1 MKKIFTLLASALC
14 LVGVGS
20 ASAQSLTSYFM
31 EGTYFRTQLNPALT
45 TTRGYFN
52 IPAVSGTGINVVN
65 NFLSVDNFIYQR
77 DGQLVTALH
86 KSVSSDE
93 FLGRLPDINRL
104 NANINTNILSVA
116 FYTKKIYWNL
126 GVNARVDANVNLS
139 KDIFTTL
146 KTLGNGTYDL
156 SDTSVNAN
164 AFLETYLG
172 TSFRVCDWIN
182 IGLRFKFLVGLANV
196 QTEIDQMELKVEDEV
211 ISTQLRGSLRGNAIF
226 VDQSRVQPGEDVD
239 GEGIAELFNF
249 NSASY
254 MLNNVKSYGVALDL
268 GAEFRLLN
276 DHLKLSAAIT
286 DLGVIKWSPKTHI
299 VADAE
304 MSMSFVGYDVSPDG
318 DLPIQGDGIGFVQG
332 EKQTKGYS
340 TMLTYS
346 VNLGA
351 EYNILRN
358 KIAFGLLA
366 HSKFNNGYL
375 YTELTASVNFRP
387 LNWLTATVSHTFLN
401 RQKPGVFGAALN
413 FHPKGINLFVGLD
426 YIGTKWVMWDDT
438 IKIPYDMKS
447 LNLYAGVG
455 FNFGRPKYMRA
466 EQIAKRE
473 ARKQARKEARKN
485 R

>member
-1 MKKIFTLLASALC
+1 MKKIFILLASALC

-52 IPAVSGTGINVVN
+52 MPVMSGTGVNVVN

-86 KSVSSDE
+86 NSVSPDE
-93 FLGRLPDINRL
+93 FLNRLPDVNRL

-126 GVNARVDANVNLS
+126 GVNARIDANVNLS
-139 KDIFTTL
+139 KDIFSVL

-156 SDTSVNAN
+156 KDTSIDAN
-164 AFLETYLG
+164 AYLETYFG

-182 IGLRFKFLVGLANV
+182 IGLRFKFLVGLVNAH
-196 QTEIDQMELKVEDEV
+196 TDIDQMRAVVSPDGV
-211 ISTQLRGSLRGNAIF
+211 SAQLRGAVRGNAIF
-226 VDQSRVQPGEDVD
+226 VDQSRIKPGEQID
-239 GEGIAELFNF
+239 EELFNF
-249 NSASY
+249 SSANY

-299 VADAE
+299 VAEATGE
-304 MSMSFVGYDVSPDG
+304 FSFNGYNVSADEL
-318 DLPIQGDGIGFVQG
+318 DMTSEFEFVQG
-332 EKQTKGYS
+332 AKQTKGYS
-340 TMLTYS
+340 TMLTYA

-366 HSKFNNGYL
+366 HSKFNGGHL

-387 LNWLTATVSHTFLN
+387 LNWITATVSHTFLN
-401 RQKPGVFGAALN
+401 RQKPGVFGAAIN
-413 FHPKGINLFVGLD
+413 IHPKSINLFVGLD

-438 IKIPYDMKS
+438 IKIPYNMKS
-447 LNLYAGVG
+447 LNVYAGLG

-473 ARKQARKEARKN
+473 ARKQERKEARKN
-485 R
+485 K

>member
-1 MKKIFTLLASALC
+1 MNKIFTLLASALC

-93 FLGRLPDINRL
+93 FLGRLPDVNRL

-126 GVNARVDANVNLS
+126 GVNARVDTNVNLS
-139 KDIFTTL
+139 KDIFAVL

-156 SDTSVNAN
+156 IDTSIDAN
-164 AFLETYLG
+164 AYLETYFG

-182 IGLRFKFLVGLANV
+182 VGLRVKFLVGLVNAH
-196 QTEIDQMELKVEDEV
+196 TDIDKMRAVVSPDGVTAELQGVV
-211 ISTQLRGSLRGNAIF
+211 RGNAIF
-226 VDQSRVQPGEDVD
+226 VDQSRVKPGEAID
-239 GEGIAELFNF
+239 GEFFNF
-249 NSASY
+249 SSVNY
-254 MLNNVKSYGVALDL
+254 MLNNVKSYGFAADL

-299 VADAE
+299 VAEAKGAFGFNGYNVSADELE
-304 MSMSFVGYDVSPDG
+304 MTSEFE
-318 DLPIQGDGIGFVQG
+318 FVQG
-332 EKQTKGYS
+332 AKQTKGYS

>member
-1 MKKIFTLLASALC
+1 MKKIFTLLASVLC

-52 IPAVSGTGINVVN
+52 IPAVSGTGVNVTN

-86 KSVSSDE
+86 GSVTADE
-93 FLGRLPDINRL
+93 FLGRLPDVNRL

-126 GVNARVDANVNLS
+126 GVNARVDTNVNLS
-139 KDIFTTL
+139 KDIFAVL

-156 SDTSVNAN
+156 IDTSIDAN
-164 AFLETYLG
+164 AYLETYFG

-182 IGLRFKFLVGLANV
+182 VGLRVKFLVGLVNAH
-196 QTEIDQMELKVEDEV
+196 TDIDKMRAVVSPDGVTAELQGVV
-211 ISTQLRGSLRGNAIF
+211 RGNAIF
-226 VDQSRVQPGEDVD
+226 VDQSRVKPGEEID
-239 GEGIAELFNF
+239 GEFFNF
-249 NSASY
+249 SSVNY
-254 MLNNVKSYGVALDL
+254 MLNNVKSYGIAADL

-299 VADAE
+299 VAEAKGE
-304 MSMSFVGYDVSPDG
+304 FGFNGYNVSADELAMTS
-318 DLPIQGDGIGFVQG
+318 DFEFVQG
-332 EKQTKGYS
+332 AKQTKGYS
-340 TMLTYS
+340 TMLTYA

-375 YTELTASVNFRP
+375 FTELTASVNFRP
-387 LNWLTATVSHTFLN
+387 LNWITATVSHTFLN

-426 YIGTKWVMWDDT
+426 YIGSKWVMWDDT

-447 LNLYAGVG
+447 LNLYAGLG
-455 FNFGRPKYMRA
+455 FNFGRPKFMRA

-485 R
+485 K

>member
-93 FLGRLPDINRL
+93 FLGRLPDVNRL

-126 GVNARVDANVNLS
+126 GVNARVDTNVNLS
-139 KDIFTTL
+139 KDIFAVL

-156 SDTSVNAN
+156 IDTSIDAN
-164 AFLETYLG
+164 AYLETYFG

-182 IGLRFKFLVGLANV
+182 VGLRVKFLVGLVNAH
-196 QTEIDQMELKVEDEV
+196 TDIDKMRAVVSPDGVTAELQGVV
-211 ISTQLRGSLRGNAIF
+211 RGNAIF
-226 VDQSRVQPGEDVD
+226 VDQSRVKPGEAID
-239 GEGIAELFNF
+239 GEFFNF
-249 NSASY
+249 SSVNY
-254 MLNNVKSYGVALDL
+254 MLNNVKSYGFAADL

-299 VADAE
+299 VAEAKGAFGFNGYNVSADELE
-304 MSMSFVGYDVSPDG
+304 MTSEFE
-318 DLPIQGDGIGFVQG
+318 FVQG
-332 EKQTKGYS
+332 AKQTKGYS

>member
-1 MKKIFTLLASALC
+1 MKKIFTLLVAALSLAC
-14 LVGVGS
+14 VGT

-31 EGTYFRTQLNPALT
+31 EGTYFRSQLNPALAP
-45 TTRGYFN
+45 TRGYFN
-52 IPAVSGTGINVVN
+52 IPVVSGTGVNVVN

-77 DGQLVTALH
+77 DGELVTALH
-86 KSVSSDE
+86 KSVSPDE
-93 FLGRLPDINRL
+93 FLGRLPDVNRL
-104 NANINTNILSVA
+104 NASINTNILGVG
-116 FYTKKIYWNL
+116 FYTKKVFWNIGL
-126 GVNARVDANVNLS
+126 NARVDANVNLS
-139 KDIFTTL
+139 KELFSVL
-146 KTLGNGTYDL
+146 KTLGNGTFDL
-156 SDTSVNAN
+156 HDTSIDAN
-164 AFLETYLG
+164 AYLETYLG

-182 IGLRFKFLVGLANV
+182 VGLRFKFLMGLANAH
-196 QTEIDQMELKVEDEV
+196 TDIDTMRANVTPDGVTAELQGIV
-211 ISTQLRGSLRGNAIF
+211 RANAIF
-226 VDQSRVQPGEDVD
+226 VDKSRVEPDEPVNAD
-239 GEGIAELFNF
+239 LFNF
-249 NSASY
+249 SSVNY

-286 DLGVIKWSPKTHI
+286 DLGVIKWSPDTHI
-299 VADAE
+299 VAAAKGNFGFGGYNVSAE
-304 MSMSFVGYDVSPDG
+304 ELEMTSEFE
-318 DLPIQGDGIGFVQG
+318 FVQRA
-332 EKQTKGYS
+332 KQSKGYS
-340 TMLTYS
+340 TMLTYA

-366 HSKFNNGYL
+366 HSKFNGGHL
-375 YTELTASVNFRP
+375 FTELTASVNFRP
-387 LNWLTATVSHTFLN
+387 LNWITATVSHTFLN

-426 YIGTKWVMWDDT
+426 YIGSKWVMWDEN

-447 LNLYAGVG
+447 LNLYAGLG
-455 FNFGRPKYMRA
+455 FNFGRPKFMRA

>member
-1 MKKIFTLLASALC
+1 MKKIFILLASALC

-52 IPAVSGTGINVVN
+52 MPVMSGTGVNVVN

-86 KSVSSDE
+86 NSVSPNE
-93 FLGRLPDINRL
+93 FLNRLPDVNRL
-104 NANINTNILSVA
+104 NASINTNILSVA
-116 FYTKKIYWNL
+116 FYTKKMYWNL

-139 KDIFTTL
+139 KDIFSVL

-156 SDTSVNAN
+156 KDTSIDAN
-164 AFLETYLG
+164 AYLETYLG

-182 IGLRFKFLVGLANV
+182 IGLRFKFLVGLVNAH
-196 QTEIDQMELKVEDEV
+196 TDIDQMRAVVSPDGVSAE
-211 ISTQLRGSLRGNAIF
+211 LRGAVRGNAIF
-226 VDQSRVQPGEDVD
+226 VDQSRVKPGEEID
-239 GEGIAELFNF
+239 GELFNF
-249 NSASY
+249 SSANY

-268 GAEFRLLN
+268 GTEFRLLN

-299 VADAE
+299 VAEATGE
-304 MSMSFVGYDVSPDG
+304 FGFNGYNVSAQELDMTSEFE
-318 DLPIQGDGIGFVQG
+318 FVQG
-332 EKQTKGYS
+332 AKQTKGYS
-340 TMLTYS
+340 TMLTYA

-366 HSKFNNGYL
+366 HSKFNGGHL

-387 LNWLTATVSHTFLN
+387 LNWITATVSHTFLN

-447 LNLYAGVG
+447 LNVYAGLG

-473 ARKQARKEARKN
+473 ARKQERKEARKN
-485 R
+485 K